1 MMIISGLDVG
11 SLDATVTEM
20 VGAIDGVDESSLIG
34 FSVGYIVEF
43 GSSIN
48 NGLLV
53 GSAVGCG
60 IVDGGEVD
68 VIKGA
73 SVGIIVGGVVGSKE
87 GLFDGTDVGKAE
99 GFLVVS

>member
-1 MMIISGLDVG
+1 MITSGLDVG
-11 SLDATVTEM
+11 SLGATVTEII
-20 VGAIDGVDESSLIG
+20 GAIDGVDEGSLIG
-34 FSVGYIVEF
+34 FRVGYIVEF
-43 GSSIN
+43 GFSIN

-60 IVDGGEVD
+60 IADGGEVD

-87 GLFDGTDVGKAE
+87 GFVDGAAVGKAE
-99 GFLVVS
+99 GFSVGS